1 MKVGLIVWSATGNT
15 LSVAESFADTLTAD
29 GHTVTIEKIAIDA
42 PDPAR
47 RPESWALTGT
57 PDPAPYDALVFGS
70 PVEAFSLSGVMNRY
84 LSEAGDL
91 AGKPVFTYV
100 TQYFPKPWMGGAN
113 AVKQL
118 AKLVEKKGG
127 EPCGMAVI
135 NWSSK
140 KNSCRL
146 KPPAS
151 TFQKSGT
158 RSNRIQIHDL
168 HAIHCSPF

>member
-47 RPESWALTGT
+47 RPETWTLTIK
-57 PDPAPYDALVFGS
+57 PDPSPYDALVFGS

-127 EPCGMAVI
+127 APCGMAVI

-140 KNSCRL
+140 KKL
-146 KPPAS
+146 LQIETA
-151 TFQKSGT
+151 
-158 RSNRIQIHDL
+158 RINLSKIWH
-168 HAIHCSPF
+168 P